1 MYNNNQNMCVLF
13 VDFYNVL
20 NNDDFIFPG
29 DGEMDPRNYKR
40 FHQMITDINE
50 YVNLKLVNTNWKLR
64 NKYDTY
70 REFINNETH
79 KRYELTKI
87 ENYFHKDW
95 SIDKYETGDVES
107 KFNNIKKWLE
117 DHNIDIN
124 NWKKYIIL
132 DTETNYEMDTN
143 SKLNI
148 LLIDRYVGFST
159 PDRKL
164 IEFAFHPK
172 LLNQHDIQEYLAKS
186 DERLNCLDAMF
197 TYFKEN

>member
-1 MYNNNQNMCVLF
+1 MYNENQNLCLLF

-40 FHQMITDINE
+40 FHQMVIDISD
-50 YVNLKLVNTNWKLR
+50 YVNLKLVNTNWRLI
-64 NKYDTY
+64 NEYNTHH
-70 REFINNETH
+70 EFINNETH

-95 SIDKYETGDVES
+95 SINKYEKGDVES
-107 KFNNIKKWLE
+107 KFNNIKTWLE
-117 DHNIDIN
+117 AHNIDIN

-132 DTETNYEMDTN
+132 DTEINSEMNCN
-143 SKLNI
+143 SKLNV

-172 LLNQHDIQEYLAKS
+172 LSNHHDIQDYLNNS

-197 TYFKEN
+197 TYFKNN

>member
-1 MYNNNQNMCVLF
+1 MYNDNQNMRLLF

-20 NNDDFIFPG
+20 NKDDFILPRN
-29 DGEMDPRNYKR
+29 EEIDPRNYKR
-40 FHQMITDINE
+40 FHQMVVDINE

-70 REFINNETH
+70 QEFIDNELH
-79 KRYELTKI
+79 RRYELTKI

-95 SIDKYETGDVES
+95 SIDKYETGDVKS

-117 DHNIDIN
+117 DHNIDID
-124 NWKKYIIL
+124 NWRKYIIL
-132 DTETNYEMDTN
+132 DTEMDYEIN
-143 SKLNI
+143 NLNV

-172 LLNQHDIQEYLAKS
+172 LSNQQDVQEYLAKS
-186 DERLNCLDAMF
+186 DERVNCLNAMF
-197 TYFKEN
+197 TYFKN